1 MSKLVAGT
9 PEGGGAIAAAS
20 GEAGAAPA
28 SPAVGEAANGD
39 AGGDGTL
46 GTDCTPGAFGT
57 VGTRGKE
64 YISSSAGNAGT
75 VVDAPFSPSRK
86 WGDEPGTASEAGI
99 APISVPPGGA
109 VGGEEGIAGTP
120 GNENISLAGGS
131 VETANGEA
139 IFPEARKSG
148 SEPGTGDGITVPGA
162 PGTSAIAPASDAG
175 IARKSAS
182 VNCPLGGDEGGVR
195 KLGGDAP
202 PGTPGNANISFTG
215 GNNGGAV
222 VGEALPASGSPGSGL
237 DAAGETTPESI

>member
-109 VGGEEGIAGTP
+109 VGGE
-120 GNENISLAGGS
+120 
-131 VETANGEA
+131 
-139 IFPEARKSG
+139 
-148 SEPGTGDGITVPGA
+148 DGITVPGA

-182 VNCPLGGDEGGVR
+182 VNCPLGGDEGGVG

-215 GNNGGAV
+215 GNNGGDV